1 LNADSNFAEA
11 DLHMNEP
18 ASRDRDRDFL
28 VFEGV
33 VTKCSRGGFYMV
45 EYVFNGHRGSVL
57 AKRSGRL
64 NVHRIRL
71 TEGDRVR
78 MEVSPYDP
86 TRGRITRRL

>member
-1 LNADSNFAEA
+1 MSMSVTAPS
-11 DLHMNEP
+11 
-18 ASRDRDRDFL
+18 DRDFL
-28 VFEGV
+28 VLEGI
-33 VTKCSRGGFYMV
+33 VTKCSRGGFYTV
-45 EYVFNGHRGSVL
+45 EYVSGAHRGTVL

-78 MEVSPYDP
+78 LEVSPYDT